1 MTTRTASATWS
12 GTLLEGSGEIT
23 SVESGAIGRLP
34 VSWPRRS
41 ESHEGVTSPEE
52 LLAAA
57 HAACFAMA
65 LSGAIARN
73 NAAAERLEVSATVT
87 FEKVEAGWRVTKSA
101 LRLKGLVPGLDAAKF
116 RELAEGAKSGC
127 PISSALA
134 GNVAISL
141 EFVD

>member
-1 MTTRTASATWS
+1 MLFRS
-12 GTLLEGSGEIT
+12 EGSGQIT
-23 SVESGAIGRLP
+23 SVESGAFGGLP

-57 HAACFAMA
+57 HASCFAMA
-65 LSGAIARN
+65 LSGGLARN
-73 NAAAERLEVSATVT
+73 NTPAERLDVSATMT
-87 FEKVEAGWRVTKSA
+87 FEKVEAGWRVTTSV
-101 LRLKGLVPGLDAAKF
+101 LTLKGSVPGLDAAKF
-116 RELAEGAKSGC
+116 RELAEAAKTGC

-141 EFVD
+141 KIEG